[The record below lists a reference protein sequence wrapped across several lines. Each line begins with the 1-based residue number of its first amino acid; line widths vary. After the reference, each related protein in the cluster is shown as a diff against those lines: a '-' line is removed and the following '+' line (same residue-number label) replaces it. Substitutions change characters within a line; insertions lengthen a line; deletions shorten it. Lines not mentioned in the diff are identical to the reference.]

1 MFNSLIF
8 KLNTGNEKASRNL
21 LALIDG
27 ALTEPEFTC
36 IVLIFNVYFTK
47 SKILLLSLLLKFKFT
62 TNQ

>member
-27 ALTEPEFTC
+27 ALNEPEFTC